1 MAVPPGAERPGEAG
15 GRPYGEKPKVERRE
29 RLVAV
34 AERRERRRRL
44 LHLLLAQ
51 AKSGTKPLSPCCS
64 LVTDGRV
71 RVDAGA
77 RDHGGGSDDSAY
89 KEAGRQ
95 FLFYPMCACAR
106 ARWLCWVWHPWRWE
120 FVSCAPFF
128 LTRSGVGS
136 VGVVRVGCLLEGK
149 MLEATALPLESEFF

>member
-15 GRPYGEKPKVERRE
+15 GRPYGEEAQVERRE

-89 KEAGRQ
+89 KEAGLR

-106 ARWLCWVWHPWRWE
+106 DGCVGFGIHGDGS
-120 FVSCAPFF
+120 SCRAPPFF
-128 LTRSGVGS
+128 SPEAVWGV
-136 VGVVRVGCLLEGK
+136 
-149 MLEATALPLESEFF
+149 

>member
-64 LVTDGRV
+64 LVTDGRI

-89 KEAGRQ
+89 KEAGLR

-106 ARWLCWVWHPWRWE
+106 DGCVGFGIHGQEE
-120 FVSCAPFF
+120 FVSCAPPFF
-128 LTRSGVGS
+128 SPEALWGV
-136 VGVVRVGCLLEGK
+136 
-149 MLEATALPLESEFF
+149 